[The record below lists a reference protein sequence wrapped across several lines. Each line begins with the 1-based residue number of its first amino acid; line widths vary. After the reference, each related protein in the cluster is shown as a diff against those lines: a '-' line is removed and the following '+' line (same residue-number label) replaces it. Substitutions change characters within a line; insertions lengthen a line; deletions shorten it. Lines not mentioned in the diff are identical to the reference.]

1 MVVEELPAEAHV
13 APSVESVEEGSI
25 SSLMVDLEDEE
36 VPCQVAALPPRALW
50 VWEALLKD
58 LKALVALSIEC
69 PIGPEGCKFIAEGLR
84 TAKGL
89 ECLNLRHCGVRWQG
103 AEAIANALA
112 QNESLLVLDLSF
124 NSLGHQ
130 GVKTLVRQGL
140 EANARLTRL
149 HLAGNHI
156 GAKGVEAIAT
166 LLESKKATR
175 GSVVELDLSQ
185 NQLEFKD
192 VRRLG
197 TSLRED
203 QSLQVLDLSRNELR
217 SDAVY
222 RLGSMALA
230 HSEMRKLDM
239 RGRRVASS
247 TAERLL
253 ERGRSKR
260 CQILMGPLE
269 YPADPIARRGLF

>member
-1 MVVEELPAEAHV
+1 M
-13 APSVESVEEGSI
+13 
-25 SSLMVDLEDEE
+25 
-36 VPCQVAALPPRALW
+36 
-50 VWEALLKD
+50 
-58 LKALVALSIEC
+58 
-69 PIGPEGCKFIAEGLR
+69 
-84 TAKGL
+84 
-89 ECLNLRHCGVRWQG
+89 
-103 AEAIANALA
+103 
-112 QNESLLVLDLSF
+112 
-124 NSLGHQ
+124 
-130 GVKTLVRQGL
+130 
-140 EANARLTRL
+140 
-149 HLAGNHI
+149 
-156 GAKGVEAIAT
+156 
-166 LLESKKATR
+166 
-175 GSVVELDLSQ
+175 VELDLSQ